1 MSRPEH
7 NDPLPK
13 VPQDPQDTQQPDM
26 PSQPQP
32 SSAAASSSSAHAHR
46 SIIQTIT
53 AVIPTSG
60 ASPLLCFLPLGL
72 MADAF
77 HWNPVL
83 ISIYN
88 FVAII
93 PLSAVVSDS
102 SDMLSDYLGELM
114 GGLINATFGNC
125 VELSTGILAL
135 TRGEVYFAQSVMI
148 GSILSDLLLI
158 LGCCL
163 IAASYNN
170 FIMKFNKSVTGALAS
185 LMVVTSVGLILP
197 SVLYSTFP
205 FDLGQQIIAFSRGT
219 SAVLLLLYG
228 GYLYFQLGT
237 HSHLFQQQGD
247 NQDSGSDSPREPQH
261 SLNRL
266 IITLALASLG
276 IVVCAKNI
284 MDSIPA
290 TAASLNISKTFIA
303 TILIP
308 IISNSCE
315 GAVVIAACTGGGD
328 VDFAIS
334 VIVSSILQ
342 IGLFAIPFLVMLGW
356 AIAKPM
362 TLYFE
367 TFHTV
372 VLFFSVLLVNC
383 ILQDGK
389 YTYIH
394 GSMLVAMYAIL
405 TLAFYV
411 R

>member
-13 VPQDPQDTQQPDM
+13 DPQDHHHSDM
-26 PSQPQP
+26 PSQPQ
-32 SSAAASSSSAHAHR
+32 SGSAAASSAHAHP
-46 SIIQTIT
+46 SVIQKIA

-60 ASPLLCFLPLGL
+60 AYPLLCFLPLGL

-83 ISIYN
+83 VFLYN
-88 FVAII
+88 FLAII
-93 PLSAVVSDS
+93 PLSAVVSDC
-102 SDMLSDYLGELM
+102 SDLLSDYLGELM

-135 TRGEVYFAQSVMI
+135 ARGEAYFAQSVMI

-163 IAASYNN
+163 IAASYNTY
-170 FIMKFNKSVTGALAS
+170 ILHFNKPVTGALAS

-205 FDLGQQIIAFSRGT
+205 FDLGEQIIAFSRGT

-247 NQDSGSDSPREPQH
+247 SQDNESHSSREPQH

-266 IITLALASLG
+266 IITLALSSFG
-276 IVVCAKNI
+276 IIACAKNI
-284 MDSIPA
+284 IDSIPA

-315 GAVVIAACTGGGD
+315 GAVVITACTGGGD
-328 VDFAIS
+328 VNFAIS

-356 AIAKPM
+356 VISQPM

>member
-1 MSRPEH
+1 MSRPEF
-7 NDPLPK
+7 NDSPLPK
-13 VPQDPQDTQQPDM
+13 DSHQYDPVMQSEPEPDS
-26 PSQPQP
+26 PVVSSSPIRHRTLRQRI
-32 SSAAASSSSAHAHR
+32 SAAVAK
-46 SIIQTIT
+46 
-53 AVIPTSG
+53 SG
-60 ASPLLCFLPLGL
+60 SKPLLCFLPLGL
-72 MADAF
+72 VADAL

-83 ISIYN
+83 VSIYN
-88 FVAII
+88 FLAVI
-93 PLSAVVSDS
+93 PLSVIVSDC
-102 SDMLSDYLGELM
+102 SDELSDSLGQLM

-135 TRGEVYFAQSVMI
+135 IRGEIYFAQSVMI

-163 IAASYNN
+163 VAASYNT
-170 FIMKFNKSVTGALAS
+170 FILHFNKPVTGALAS

-205 FDLGQQIIAFSRGT
+205 FDLGDQIVAFSRGT
-219 SAVLLLLYG
+219 SAVLLALYG

-237 HSHLFQQQGD
+237 HSHLFLQGETES
-247 NQDSGSDSPREPQH
+247 NSSRESQRSINWLTTTLILS
-261 SLNRL
+261 SL
-266 IITLALASLG
+266 A
-276 IVVCAKNI
+276 IVVCTKNI

-290 TAASLNISKTFIA
+290 TAANLNLSKTFIA

-315 GAVVIAACTGGGD
+315 GAVVITACGGGGD
-328 VDFAIS
+328 VNFAIS
-334 VIVSSILQ
+334 MIVSSILQ

-356 AIAKPM
+356 FIGTPM